1 LEWTRKVFKYLLDNQ
16 DHNLYKPDYKG
27 ELMWAV
33 FLAFVASR
41 AYIPSV
47 GILDTSAETFEIWAK
62 PEQALA
68 FRGFTGHSG
77 KIFSQKTLQILS
89 QP

>member
-1 LEWTRKVFKYLLDNQ
+1 
-16 DHNLYKPDYKG
+16 
-27 ELMWAV
+27 MWAV

-47 GILDTSAETFEIWAK
+47 GILDTSAETFVIWAK

-77 KIFSQKTLQILS
+77 KIFSKKTCKFSRNPRRPYFDIGKNIPES
-89 QP
+89 TG

>member
-1 LEWTRKVFKYLLDNQ
+1 
-16 DHNLYKPDYKG
+16 
-27 ELMWAV
+27 MWAF

-47 GILDTSAETFEIWAK
+47 GILDTSAETFENWAK
-62 PEQALA
+62 GQQALA

-77 KIFSQKTLQILS
+77 KKNFPQILQILS